1 MGAREPIP
9 AVALIV
15 LDGWGLAPPGPGNA
29 VELAETPVFDGL
41 WERYPHATLRTS
53 GRDVG
58 LPEGQMGNSEV
69 GHLNLGAGAIVNQDL
84 TRIDIAIE
92 DGSFGANPALRD
104 ACAKARESGRLH
116 LMGLVSDGGVHSSLE
131 HLKALLDLA
140 AEQEV
145 PDVVVHAFTDGR
157 DTLPRSAEGFVEQL
171 EEALPGNAR
180 IATVIGRYFAMDRDK
195 RWDRVKL
202 AYDAIVHGKSEQE
215 KAQTGV
221 SAVLAAYARG
231 ENDEFIMP
239 TLVGAREGTVRP
251 GDAIICFNFRPD
263 RMRELVAALGEA
275 DFESYDHDGFDRG
288 ERPEGLEIVCMT
300 EYRSGW
306 PYFVAYPP
314 DRPQVTLAS
323 TIAAAGGTQLH
334 VAETEK
340 YPHVTY
346 FFNGGEETPQTGE
359 DREMAQSPKEVATY
373 DLKPEMSAEAA
384 ASLFVEGWRANDH
397 KFGVINFA
405 NPDMVGHSGVIPAV
419 VKAVEETDT
428 QLARVVDAVTKK
440 GGVCLITADH
450 GNAEQQLEPD
460 GSPNTAHTLNPVPF
474 IVTREGLEL
483 REQGILADVTPTVL
497 DLLGID
503 QPPEMTGKSMIKT
516 TSKMHL

>member
-1 MGAREPIP
+1 MSGRPSVP
-9 AVALIV
+9 SVALIV
-15 LDGWGLAPPGPGNA
+15 LDGWGLAEPGPGNA
-29 VELAETPVFDGL
+29 VELADTPVFDGL
-41 WERYPHATLRTS
+41 WERFPHATLRTS

-58 LPEGQMGNSEV
+58 LPDGQMGNSEV

-92 DGSFGANPALRD
+92 DDSFFANPALLD
-104 ACAKARESGRLH
+104 ACAKARTSGRLH
-116 LMGLVSDGGVHSSLE
+116 LMGLVSDGGVHSSLDQLE
-131 HLKALLDLA
+131 ALLDLTA
-140 AEQEV
+140 REEV

-157 DTLPRSAEGFVEQL
+157 DTLPRSAEGYIGRL
-171 EEALPGNAR
+171 EAALPENAR
-180 IATVIGRYFAMDRDK
+180 IGSVIGRYFAMDRDR

-202 AYDAIVHGKSEQE
+202 AFDAIVHGQSPQQRAES
-215 KAQTGV
+215 GV
-221 SAVLAAYARG
+221 AAVRAAYERG
-231 ENDEFIMP
+231 ENDEFIEP
-239 TLVGAREGTVRP
+239 TLVGSAEATVRD

-263 RMRELVAALGEA
+263 RMRELVAALGEQG
-275 DFESYDHDGFDRG
+275 FESYDGAGFDRG
-288 ERPEGLEIVCMT
+288 NRPQRLEIVTMT
-300 EYRSGW
+300 EYRGGW

-314 DRPQVTLAS
+314 DRPEVTLAS

-346 FFNGGEETPQTGE
+346 FFNGGEEAPKGGE
-359 DREMAQSPKEVATY
+359 QREMAQSPTDVATY
-373 DLKPEMSAEAA
+373 DQKPEMSAALAA
-384 ASLFVEGWRANDH
+384 DLFIEGWNGADH
-397 KFGVINFA
+397 MFGVINFA

-419 VKAVEETDT
+419 VKAVEETDI
-428 QLARVVDAVTKK
+428 QLARVVEAVSAK

-474 IVTREGLEL
+474 IVTLEGLTL

-497 DLLGID
+497 DLLGVE
-503 QPPEMTGKSMIKT
+503 QPAVMTGRTMIAD
-516 TSKMHL
+516 

>member
-1 MGAREPIP
+1 MAERESVPG
-9 AVALIV
+9 VALIV

-29 VELAETPVFDGL
+29 VELADTPVFDAL
-41 WERYPHATLRTS
+41 WAKYPHATLRTS

-69 GHLNLGAGAIVNQDL
+69 GHLNLGAGAIVHQDL

-92 DGSFGANPALRD
+92 DGSFAKNPALLD
-104 ACAKARESGRLH
+104 ACAKAKISGRLH

-131 HLKALLDLA
+131 HVKALLDLA
-140 AEQEV
+140 ASQDV

-157 DTLPRSAEGFVEQL
+157 DTLPRSADKFIAEL
-171 EEALPGNAR
+171 EDALPTNSR
-180 IATVIGRYFAMDRDK
+180 IGTVIGRYFAMDRDK

-202 AYDAIVHGKSEQE
+202 AYDALVHGRSDQPP
-215 KAQTGV
+215 AATG
-221 SAVLAAYARG
+221 SAAVAAAYARD
-231 ENDEFIMP
+231 ENDEFIKP
-239 TLVGAREGTVRP
+239 TIVGEREGTVRS

-263 RMRELVAALGEA
+263 RMREIVAAFGEKT
-275 DFESYDHDGFDRG
+275 FKTYDGDGFDRG
-288 ERPEGLEIVCMT
+288 DAPEDLEIVTMT
-300 EYRSGW
+300 EYHGGW

-314 DRPQVTLAS
+314 DRPSVTLAS

-346 FFNGGEETPQTGE
+346 FFNGGEEKPNTGE
-359 DREMAQSPKEVATY
+359 QREMAQSPKEVATY
-373 DLKPEMSAEAA
+373 DLKPEMSAAKAA
-384 ASLFVEGWRANDH
+384 DLFVAGWTTGDH

-419 VKAVEETDT
+419 VKAVEETDA
-428 QLARVVDAVTKK
+428 QLGRVVEAVTAK

-474 IVTREGLEL
+474 IVIDNRVQL

-503 QPPEMTGKSMIKT
+503 QPGEMSGLTMIA
-516 TSKMHL
+516 SD